1 VWMKSNMENEKVPTR
16 HPQGKRNQ
24 PVDKR
29 DYETFKAAIL
39 SALRRHELTHTELLN
54 ELSKTLE
61 GKFSG
66 NVGWHVMVVK
76 LDLEARNVI
85 ERTSSSPQKY
95 RLKRT

>member
-1 VWMKSNMENEKVPTR
+1 MGNLENEKVPTR

-24 PVDKR
+24 PVDKL

-39 SALRRHELTHTELLN
+39 SALGHHELTHTELLN
-54 ELSKTLE
+54 ELKGSLKA
-61 GKFSG
+61 KFSG

-76 LDLEARNVI
+76 LDLEARKLI

-95 RLKRT
+95 RLKRP